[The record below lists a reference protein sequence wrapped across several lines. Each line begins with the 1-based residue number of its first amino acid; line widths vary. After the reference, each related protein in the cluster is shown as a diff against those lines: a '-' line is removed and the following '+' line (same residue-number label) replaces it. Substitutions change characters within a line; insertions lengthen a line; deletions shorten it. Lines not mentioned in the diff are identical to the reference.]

1 MIRTK
6 EELKAL
12 FAAGEIQTEQMM
24 IDLIDSCFNNGRH
37 EIGVFA
43 ALQGEAVTSIGTIN
57 QYEYIRG
64 TFSNTPMEEFSF
76 VEIDGEP
83 YIKYIG
89 EEPYY
94 FEIDAHSTLKASVN
108 GTTVCGAIKKNGT
121 IVDES
126 VMSVYIKTGGEPFN
140 FSGTSVV
147 MLETD
152 DTIQMVT
159 KADKVSNITFINL
172 TATIRP
178 FIDVTA

>member
-12 FAAGEIQTEQMM
+12 FVAGEIQTEQMM

-37 EIGVFA
+37 DIGVFA
-43 ALQGEAVTSIGTIN
+43 ALQSEATTTIGTIN
-57 QYEYIRG
+57 QYEYITG
-64 TFSNTPMEEFSF
+64 AFSNTPMEGFTF

-89 EEPYY
+89 NESYY
-94 FEIDAHSTLKASVN
+94 FEIDAHATLKTNVN
-108 GTTVCGAIKKNGT
+108 GAVVYGAIKKNGT
-121 IVDES
+121 VVDES
-126 VMSVYIKTGGEPFN
+126 VMSIYLKTVNEPLT

-147 MLETD
+147 LLETN
-152 DTIQMVT
+152 DTIQLVT
-159 KADKVSNITFINL
+159 KADKVCGVTFINI